1 MFQARASCLEVCISA
16 CSSSLGIRFGED
28 VYVFLSKHDRFIA
41 CMSQVVRVHVR
52 VLPMSVTLCFVEILA
67 ASEQAAQLE
76 EVL

>member
-1 MFQARASCLEVCISA
+1 MYVCHCL
-16 CSSSLGIRFGED
+16 L
-28 VYVFLSKHDRFIA
+28 
-41 CMSQVVRVHVR
+41 QVVRVHVR